1 MNIQPLIAVV
11 VGLVVLWL
19 AWKIVKGI
27 VRVVLTVAILAA
39 IAYVVL
45 SSLP

>member
-27 VRVVLTVAILAA
+27 VRVVLTVAILAG

-45 SSLP
+45 ISLS